1 MAVPIQKVLLTG
13 FIHSMHSEEIVDDQ
27 FYQPEAIKDPA
38 CLYCWRRGCII
49 SLSDLPNVDFS
60 NLAALATEIEERSSC
75 IGAEHV
81 RLTCLDLMRA
91 CDQMQKQK
99 YETFFFCQAL
109 SWTKNEFAHTR
120 NKLQVLVQME
130 RKIMRLEAKQQK

>member
-49 SLSDLPNVDFS
+49 SLSYDLKLLSTWIGCLP
-60 NLAALATEIEERSSC
+60 AAA
-75 IGAEHV
+75 A
-81 RLTCLDLMRA
+81 A
-91 CDQMQKQK
+91 
-99 YETFFFCQAL
+99 A
-109 SWTKNEFAHTR
+109 A
-120 NKLQVLVQME
+120 
-130 RKIMRLEAKQQK
+130 